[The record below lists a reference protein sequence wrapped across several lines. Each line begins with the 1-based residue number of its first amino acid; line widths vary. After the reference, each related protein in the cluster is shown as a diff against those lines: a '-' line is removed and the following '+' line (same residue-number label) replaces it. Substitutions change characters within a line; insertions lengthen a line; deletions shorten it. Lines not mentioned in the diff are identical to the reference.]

1 MSPDDPPTPRS
12 PQFALT
18 EAGGVQLQALATLSN
33 LGWRYIPRAEVERMR
48 GGRGT
53 SFVLEEIAT
62 EALARINGFEQD
74 GVRHAFTAS
83 AVAEGL
89 SRLRERPFE
98 GLLKTNEAA
107 TDDLLGGVA
116 IRQTVDGLARE
127 RQFRFVDWSSPAGND
142 LHMTSEFR
150 ALGRGGEVRLDVALF
165 VNGIPFAAL
174 ELKRDGKDLDPAIR
188 QMLAYQSIDHGAPG
202 LFSTM
207 QILVAGGP
215 SDVRYGTVGTKP
227 RYWSAWREPRHGG
240 FTEEEIAAIV
250 NGMGDFDDLE
260 RIYADFRPHRDAHE
274 GLREGGARFP
284 NALDRTIVGLFT
296 PARALDLARRFTL
309 FDKGV
314 KKIAR
319 HQQVSAVHRVLAR
332 TRGFDEF
339 GARRGGVIWHTQGS
353 GKSLTMVMLA
363 RALVWENPRARIVIV
378 TDRRD
383 LDRQI
388 ANTFRAAG
396 LPLAMGQ
403 ARTGEHLAEL
413 LRAKTPIVTT
423 IVNKFRALTRKRF
436 EDRDENVY
444 ILVDES
450 HRSQYGD
457 DDSFHAD
464 MRRAFPRAAYLGFTG
479 TPLTKKDRNT
489 LVRFGDLIDSYTIDD
504 AVRDGAVLRILYE
517 GRAARA
523 EFDEAAVNA
532 LFDRTAAG
540 LTEAQRTRLKK
551 RMTTPGILQEM
562 PARLE
567 VIALDI
573 REHFIE
579 GFKPDGFKGQVVV
592 PSKRAAVRLKAV
604 FDACNEAIDDEGVTA
619 EVVISPP
626 DTREGD
632 DAENPAAE
640 VVRFWRQTVG
650 KRPPDEYERG
660 VIERFDGPG
669 APDLLIVVSK
679 LLTGFDVQRN
689 AVLYLCRDIKE
700 HNLLQA
706 IARVNRVYEA
716 DDPNAPVK
724 THGLVVDYAGVLED
738 LSGAL
743 TATAALEN
751 FDEQDLEGALISLRR
766 EANTLPEVHRAL
778 LSLFDDVANAY
789 DLEAYAR
796 ALVDE
801 ERRDAFRRALSAY
814 AGALGVALGL
824 RDWLERTPRDTVDRY
839 KRDLARFEA
848 LRRDVARRYG
858 EALDYKPYQARIRR
872 LLEEEIRAR
881 DVAIVTPEHDLLAR
895 ARGKEEDGRSAASL
909 ADEIHTRADR
919 TITERMDADPAFY
932 KSFAK
937 MVREAFERFHR
948 HRGDERDYLET
959 MRRLAEEEEARR
971 RGEGAGVP
979 EALRGDADAVAVHGV
994 LAERLEPKG
1003 IPVERT
1009 AEIAAGILAILQAGV
1024 RVGWQDSAK
1033 ARNEMLTAVEDYW
1046 YDVVAPSIDAEL
1058 SPDEVEAMTAE
1069 IVGIARARLK
1079 K

>member
-1 MSPDDPPTPRS
+1 MTDDGPRS
-12 PQFALT
+12 PAFALT

-33 LGWRYIPRAEVERMR
+33 LGWRYIPRAAVERMR

-53 SFVLEEIAT
+53 SFVLEEIALK
-62 EALARINGFEQD
+62 ALARINGFEQD

-98 GLLKTNEAA
+98 GLLKTNEGA

-116 IRQTVDGLARE
+116 LRQTVDGLARE
-127 RQFRFVDWSSPAGND
+127 RQFRFVDWENPAAND
-142 LHMTSEFR
+142 LAMTSEFR
-150 ALGRGGEVRLDVALF
+150 ALGRSGEVRLDVALF
-165 VNGIPFAAL
+165 VNGIPFAAI
-174 ELKRDGKDLDPAIR
+174 ELKRDGGDLDPATR
-188 QMLAYQSIDHGAPG
+188 QMFSYQSLDHGAPG

-215 SDVRYGTVGTKP
+215 DAVRYATVGTKP

-240 FTEEEIAAIV
+240 LSEEEVAAAV
-250 NGMGDFDDLE
+250 NGMGDYDELE
-260 RIYADFRPHRDAHE
+260 RIYADFRPHRETHE
-274 GLREGGARFP
+274 GLREGGARFLTD
-284 NALDRTIVGLFT
+284 LDRTLVGLFT

-332 TRGFDEF
+332 TRGFDET

-388 ANTFRAAG
+388 ANTFRAARIDV
-396 LPLAMGQ
+396 ATEQ

-413 LRAKTPIVTT
+413 LRARTPLVTT

-457 DDSFHAD
+457 DESFHAD

-479 TPLTKKDRNT
+479 TPLTKRERNT
-489 LVRFGDLIDSYTIDD
+489 FVKFGDLIDSYTIDD
-504 AVRDGAVLRILYE
+504 AVRDGAVLRLYYE
-517 GRAARA
+517 GRAPRE
-523 EFDEAAVNA
+523 EFNEAAVDA
-532 LFDRTAAG
+532 WFERTAAD
-540 LTEAQRTRLKK
+540 LTETQRARLKK
-551 RMTTPGILQEM
+551 RMTAPGILQEV
-562 PARLE
+562 PGRLKA
-567 VIALDI
+567 IAFDI
-573 REHFIE
+573 RAHFLA
-579 GFKPDGFKGQVVV
+579 GFKPDGFKGQVVA
-592 PSKRAAVRLKAV
+592 PSKLAAVRLKAL
-604 FDACNEAIDDEGVTA
+604 FDAFNEDFDDEGVTA

-626 DTREGD
+626 DKREAGAD
-632 DAENPAAE
+632 EAGAAAE
-640 VVRFWRQTVG
+640 VVRFWERTVG
-650 KRPPDEYERG
+650 GRSAEEYEAD
-660 VIERFDGPG
+660 VIARFDGPG

-689 AVLYLCRDIKE
+689 AVLYLCRDIRE

-716 DDPNAPVK
+716 DEPSAPVK
-724 THGLVVDYAGVLED
+724 THGLVIDYAGVLED
-738 LSGAL
+738 LSDAL
-743 TATAALEN
+743 TASAALAN

-766 EANTLPEVHRAL
+766 EANTLPELHREL

-789 DLEAYAR
+789 DPEAYAL

-801 ERRDAFRRALSAY
+801 QRRDAFRRALSAF

-824 RDWLERTPRDTVDRY
+824 RDWLERTPRETVDRY

-848 LRRDVARRYG
+848 LRRDVSRRYG
-858 EALDYKPYQARIRR
+858 EALDFKPYQARIRR
-872 LLEEEIRAR
+872 LLEEEIRAHE
-881 DVAIVTPEHDLLAR
+881 VGVVTPEHDLLAR
-895 ARGKEEDGRSAASL
+895 ARGEEEEDGRSAASL
-909 ADEIHTRADR
+909 ADEIHTRMDR
-919 TITERMDADPAFY
+919 SITERMDADPTFY
-932 KSFAK
+932 KSFAE

-948 HRGDERDYLET
+948 HRGDERAYLDA
-959 MRRLAEEEEARR
+959 MRGLADEEEARR
-971 RGEGAGVP
+971 RGEGPGVP
-979 EALRGDADAVAVHGV
+979 ERLRGDPDAIAIHGV
-994 LAERLEPKG
+994 IADRLGPRGLAPERLADL
-1003 IPVERT
+1003 T
-1009 AEIAAGILAILQAGV
+1009 AAVITIVRARI
-1024 RVGWQDSAK
+1024 RVGWQDSGPAC
-1033 ARNEMLTAVEDYW
+1033 NEMLQDLEDALFEQIGPNTATAVPF
-1046 YDVVAPSIDAEL
+1046 A
-1058 SPDEVEAMTAE
+1058 EVEAVSAE
-1069 IVGIARARLK
+1069 VVAVARVRMK